1 MGPTLRELRKQAGKS
16 CAEVAQALGVTERTV
31 YRYES
36 GERRLDIL
44 QVVPLADLY
53 EVFVLDI
60 IDAQIETLK
69 VSKTY

>member
-1 MGPTLRELRKQAGKS
+1 MTLRDLRKQANKT
-16 CAEVAQALGVTERTV
+16 CAEVAKELGVTERTV

-44 QVVPLADLY
+44 QVIPLADLY

-60 IDAQIETLK
+60 IDAQINTLK
-69 VSKTY
+69 ICKSN